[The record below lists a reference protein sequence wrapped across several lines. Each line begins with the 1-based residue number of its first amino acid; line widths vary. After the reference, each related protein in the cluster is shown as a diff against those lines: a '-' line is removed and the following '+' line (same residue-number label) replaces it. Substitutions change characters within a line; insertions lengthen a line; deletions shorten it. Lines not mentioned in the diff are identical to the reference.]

1 MKKGLLITI
10 AVVLALLLA
19 GLFFVKI
26 MNSNPEESM
35 PDIEQVGTVQENI
48 MDTDENVSSETLEK
62 EPVTKVPE
70 TKIPSENIIKRAVKK
85 VQSKLSHEE
94 ETVKERKTVTE
105 LQAPVRAVDYAPEVD
120 EEKEILKRIPRTEE
134 VIVDKEIKSKSSN
147 KYIFK

>member
-62 EPVTKVPE
+62 ESVTKVPE

-105 LQAPVRAVDYAPEVD
+105 LQAPVRAVDYTPEVD

>member
-10 AVVLALLLA
+10 AVVLTLLLA

-62 EPVTKVPE
+62 ESVTKVPE

-105 LQAPVRAVDYAPEVD
+105 LQAPVRAVDYTPEVD